1 MGVSGAG
8 GSGLCLS
15 VIELGGVGPLLLILL
30 VVLHPL
36 QPLPGEVL
44 EHDVVVTGGEGTTT
58 HTPTPTRG
66 EVLWGSGRSKGG
78 FGEGG
83 GSRSSVVSTGLR
95 SAAAAHT
102 NTAPLGGGV

>member
-44 EHDVVVTGGEGTTT
+44 EHDVVVTGGLGREGG
-58 HTPTPTRG
+58 PEALLLALGCEALLLRTPTRPHWEEG
-66 EVLWGSGRSKGG
+66 CEWERPQSSRGSSKATPK
-78 FGEGG
+78 
-83 GSRSSVVSTGLR
+83 SVP
-95 SAAAAHT
+95 
-102 NTAPLGGGV
+102 APGYP

>member
-44 EHDVVVTGGEGTTT
+44 EHDVVVTGGEGTNT
-58 HTPTPTRG
+58 HTHTQG
-66 EVLWGSGRSKGG
+66 EVLWGFGALKGWVWGGRGVSK
-78 FGEGG
+78 
-83 GSRSSVVSTGLR
+83 LCC
-95 SAAAAHT
+95 
-102 NTAPLGGGV
+102 